1 MDKYWGPFVE
11 EYHDENGIRHF
22 IPRHWS
28 MGVEDWKTGLII
40 FSGEHDTIAD
50 KRQRD
55 FKISIAKKV
64 HYAEVKAKRARR
76 GLER

>member
-1 MDKYWGPFVE
+1 
-11 EYHDENGIRHF
+11 
-22 IPRHWS
+22 